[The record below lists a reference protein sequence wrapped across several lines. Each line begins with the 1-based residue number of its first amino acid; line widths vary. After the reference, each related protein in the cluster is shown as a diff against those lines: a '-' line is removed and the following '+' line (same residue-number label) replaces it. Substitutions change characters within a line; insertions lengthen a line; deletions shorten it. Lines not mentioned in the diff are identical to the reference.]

1 MNKVWNTYISRVTL
15 TFTLSVLFTVIFN
28 LINRNTQGDYIFLL
42 KLFGFI
48 AFIEIIDY
56 LLTKFSFKSRLA
68 YLSLE
73 FTTMYFCFLVFSFWG
88 HWFNFTGVGII
99 LFSFIF
105 LILFLLVHLYY
116 YFALKSEAETINNKL
131 IKRRLK

>member
-1 MNKVWNTYISRVTL
+1 MNKVWNTYISRVAL
-15 TFTLSVLFTVIFN
+15 TFTLAVIFTVLFN
-28 LINRNTQGDYIFLL
+28 LINGNTQGDYVFLL
-42 KLFGFI
+42 ELLGFI
-48 AFIEIIDY
+48 TFIEIIDY
-56 LLTKFSFKSRLA
+56 LLTKFSFKSRVA

-73 FTTMYFCFLVFSFWG
+73 FTTMYICFLVFSFWG

>member
-1 MNKVWNTYISRVTL
+1 MNKVWNTYISRVAL
-15 TFTLSVLFTVIFN
+15 TFTLAVLFTVLFN
-28 LINRNTQGDYIFLL
+28 LINGNTQGDYIFLL
-42 KLFGFI
+42 ELFGFI
-48 AFIEIIDY
+48 TFIEILDY

-73 FTTMYFCFLVFSFWG
+73 FTTMYIFFFAFSFWG
-88 HWFNFTGVGII
+88 HWFNFTGMGLI